1 MKMNTQKI
9 FYIMTATTVLLCLG
23 IVGIV
28 YAGNSFLVQKST
40 KLSDIKTKEQVI
52 ENQKISLS
60 QAKADIEKY
69 SKLNEISK
77 SIVPQDKDQ
86 AKTIREINKIAQS
99 TQISLSQI
107 KFDTS
112 TLGQVTAPN
121 PTKSSEDE
129 GSSKPAA
136 PKTPSVSQVKPVA
149 GITGIYSLEIAVD
162 SGSQAI
168 PYYKFLEFLE
178 KLENNRRTAH
188 VSKISVN
195 PDGTGENVSFS
206 LTINAYIKP

>member
-1 MKMNTQKI
+1 
-9 FYIMTATTVLLCLG
+9 MTAITVLLCLS

-28 YAGNSFLVQKST
+28 YAGNSFLVKKST

-52 ENQKISLS
+52 ENQKISLG

-99 TQISLSQI
+99 TEINLSQI

-112 TLGQVTAPN
+112 TLGQVTAPA
-121 PTKSSEDE
+121 PAKSSEDE
-129 GSSKPAA
+129 ESSKPTA

-149 GITGIYSLEIAVD
+149 GITGIYSLEIEVD

-188 VSKISVN
+188 VSKIFVS
-195 PDGTGENVSFS
+195 PDNTGENVSFS
-206 LTINAYIKP
+206 LTINAYIKPQ